1 MPTTRDFDA
10 RWAARDK
17 EIEDARGPFNA
28 LMRYMT
34 LDHGDVWGRRRPAQ
48 AFRRVVAAFAA
59 VRTWRNANNQNLQPD
74 ELEALAVRVCAD
86 QFARDIEDAASG
98 GPHDPAT
105 IAWVLA
111 GLRCPRR
118 PFCRGCRA
126 CFTITSPLR
135 PTDDEPGDRS

>member
-1 MPTTRDFDA
+1 VTALSDPPAWVVEKNKKIDA
-10 RWAARDK
+10 
-17 EIEDARGPFNA
+17 ARGPFDA
-28 LMRYMT
+28 VLPYAT
-34 LDHGDVWGRRRPAQ
+34 LDHGDVWGRRRPAE
-48 AFRRVVAAFAA
+48 AFRRVVKAFSA
-59 VRTWRNANNQNLQPD
+59 VRNWRYANNQQLHTD
-74 ELEALAVRVCAD
+74 ELEALSVRVCAD

-135 PTDDEPGDRS
+135 PTGDDE

>member
-1 MPTTRDFDA
+1 VVEKNR
-10 RWAARDK
+10 K
-17 EIEDARGPFNA
+17 IEAARGPFDA
-28 LMRYMT
+28 TLPYAT
-34 LDHGDVWGRRRPAQ
+34 LDHGDAWGRRRPAE
-48 AFRRVVAAFAA
+48 AFRRVVKAFSA
-59 VRTWRNANNQNLQPD
+59 VRNWRDVNNQRMHSD

-98 GPHDPAT
+98 SQHDPAT

-118 PFCRGCRA
+118 PFCQGCRA

-135 PTDDEPGDRS
+135 PMGDGE

>member
-1 MPTTRDFDA
+1 MSTMSDFDA
-10 RWAARDK
+10 RLAERDRK
-17 EIEDARGPFNA
+17 IEAARGPFEA
-28 LMRYMT
+28 VRRFFS
-34 LDHGDVWGRRRPAQ
+34 LDRGDVWGRRPASE
-48 AFRRVVAAFAA
+48 AFSRLVKATSA
-59 VRTWRNANNQNLQPD
+59 VRQWRYVNNQQLQTD

-98 GPHDPAT
+98 GPHDSAT

-135 PTDDEPGDRS
+135 PTGDNE